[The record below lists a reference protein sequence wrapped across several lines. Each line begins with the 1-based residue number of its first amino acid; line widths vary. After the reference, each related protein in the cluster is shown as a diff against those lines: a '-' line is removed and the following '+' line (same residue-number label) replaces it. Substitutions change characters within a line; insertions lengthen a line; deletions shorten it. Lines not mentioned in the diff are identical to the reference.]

1 MGGRVKDRG
10 KSERLIIMIRITIEL
25 ITIDNIMVRVTEQ
38 TSAWSFGA
46 KHFDDDATNRNSSRT

>member
-1 MGGRVKDRG
+1 
-10 KSERLIIMIRITIEL
+10 MIRITIEL